1 MKAEQTEAPAAKTL
15 TNNGAWGAP
24 EGGEPSPRW
33 HTWPREEDRQESPT
47 ATEFCFVPFLF
58 FLPLLPSFPCSLPPL
73 LSPSLPP
80 LFQIWAPTL
89 LSLSHTWPCLRR
101 EMMPSD
107 RTPSPLEGR
116 RVLCACGQWTC
127 VHLSQDA
134 LSTFV
139 ASQGGLQVTVRHR
152 CSEGRLAGVGGR
164 QAVALT

>member
-33 HTWPREEDRQESPT
+33 HTWPREEDSQESPT

-58 FLPLLPSFPCSLPPL
+58 FLPLLPSFPRSLPPL

-80 LFQIWAPTL
+80 LVQIWAPTL
-89 LSLSHTWPCLRR
+89 LSLSHTRPFLRR

-127 VHLSQDA
+127 VCTCRRMHSAPLSQVRVGSRSLSGTGA
-134 LSTFV
+134 LKAV
-139 ASQGGLQVTVRHR
+139 WLELEV
-152 CSEGRLAGVGGR
+152 GRR
-164 QAVALT
+164 